1 MHSVVSQTEIKM
13 ININETNKKHCC
25 GCTACESVCHK
36 KCISMQTD
44 NEGFKYP
51 VVDKTKCVNCRL
63 CEKVCP
69 ILNKT
74 HNVFPNTAYV
84 VRNKNSEIV
93 RSSTSGGAVT
103 AFSKEIINNGG
114 LVFGGAFDSN
124 FYVKHTYAE
133 TESELSK
140 FRSSKYVQSDM
151 GTTFTEVKQQLDN
164 GKFVMFTG
172 TP

>member
-1 MHSVVSQTEIKM
+1 M

-114 LVFGGAFDSN
+114 IVFGGAFDKQYVITPAGTDIISRRKTEPKYDN
-124 FYVKHTYAE
+124 FIMKYRDGLYQMRMPCG
-133 TESELSK
+133 ELILEEND
-140 FRSSKYVQSDM
+140 SD
-151 GTTFTEVKQQLDN
+151 EASIV
-164 GKFVMFTG
+164 
-172 TP
+172 

>member
-1 MHSVVSQTEIKM
+1 MIVFSKKLKITECCPKHFLTMHSVVSQTEIKM

-74 HNVFPNTAYV
+74 HNVFPNTAYI

-103 AFSKEIINNGG
+103 AFSKEIINNGESY
-114 LVFGGAFDSN
+114 LAVHLTVTFMSN
-124 FYVKHTYAE
+124 IHT
-133 TESELSK
+133 LKQKVNFQNSK
-140 FRSSKYVQSDM
+140 FKICSK
-151 GTTFTEVKQQLDN
+151 
-164 GKFVMFTG
+164 
-172 TP
+172 

>member
-1 MHSVVSQTEIKM
+1 
-13 ININETNKKHCC
+13 
-25 GCTACESVCHK
+25 
-36 KCISMQTD
+36 MQTD

-114 LVFGGAFDSN
+114 IVFGGAFDGNFMSN
-124 FYVKHTYAE
+124 IHTLKQKVNFQN
-133 TESELSK
+133 SE
-140 FRSSKYVQSDM
+140 VQ
-151 GTTFTEVKQQLDN
+151 N
-164 GKFVMFTG
+164 MFKVIWVQ
-172 TP
+172 PLPR